1 MSLSW
6 SRVTLAAA
14 GVGLLAGCAGPEI
27 AYYTPPPGLTQ
38 AQAVSVVG
46 SKDPKF
52 FLQSS
57 EYRLVW
63 AVDGRPVKDSAYRW
77 QEPLL
82 ITANEPHRLSLAYG
96 WGALVGGTVVDVTAP
111 PGTRLVVEG
120 EDVVPERQARLWL
133 ADAATGRVVGE
144 KQTIALAYGNSG
156 FSNSTIAQA
165 TPTGDIVPQK
175 IIQMKH

>member
-6 SRVTLAAA
+6 SRVTLTAA
-14 GVGLLAGCAGPEI
+14 GVGLLAGCAGSET
-27 AYYTPPPGLTQ
+27 AYYAPPPGLTQ

-52 FLQSS
+52 ILGSS

-96 WGALVGGTVVDVTAP
+96 WGALVGGTTVDVTAA
-111 PGTRLVVEG
+111 PGTMLIVEG
-120 EDVVPERQARLWL
+120 EDVVPDREARLWL

-144 KQTIALAYGNSG
+144 KQTIQLAYGNAGYSAP
-156 FSNSTIAQA
+156 TIATA
-165 TPTGDIVPQK
+165 TPFGDIISQK
-175 IIQMKH
+175 VAQPKH